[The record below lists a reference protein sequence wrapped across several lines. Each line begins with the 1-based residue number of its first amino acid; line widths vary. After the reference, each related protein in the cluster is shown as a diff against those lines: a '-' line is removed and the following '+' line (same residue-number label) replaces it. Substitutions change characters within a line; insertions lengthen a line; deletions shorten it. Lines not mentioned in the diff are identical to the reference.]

1 MWRPIQDL
9 FPTAWSEHI
18 QELKRGE
25 DGGSR
30 KRGGAGGRS
39 WIEDWPVCLMMGPM
53 WLACWSRPTI
63 LSATQALS
71 HIGWSAGHQLQLMA
85 NRREA
90 G

>member
-30 KRGGAGGRS
+30 KRGGEEEEVGDAKVEEEAILGLLGGL
-39 WIEDWPVCLMMGPM
+39 VM
-53 WLACWSRPTI
+53 A
-63 LSATQALS
+63 
-71 HIGWSAGHQLQLMA
+71 GWS
-85 NRREA
+85 
-90 G
+90 